1 MDILF
6 NIKLRTISFLAAF
19 ICVPIILSAEDISSY
34 NVVGVTDVAGME
46 TRMATLES
54 ALEEISKQKADKPDS
69 TKGFTSKVDGRIY
82 FDSYR
87 VSGDARLDYNGIKD
101 LRIGA
106 TGEGYRNYAYKV
118 DFYFG
123 NTNTVEIR
131 DVWLS
136 ASSVPLFDTV
146 KIGHHR
152 VEEGIASLAA
162 GMHTLFTF
170 FESADFGTGYRLGIS
185 SRHLWAQDR
194 IRFFA
199 GVFEYKPLAQS
210 QRNETTEHANLGTI
224 ANTRL
229 TYIPY
234 ISRDKNSKID
244 GKKFMLFGTNYSY
257 YDVDK
262 TPLTFTERYSQLFGT
277 LQRVAIGSGNHY
289 HQLGFEFAAQQGAF
303 ALQSETY
310 LRQYSQNNRKSL
322 NIWGTYL
329 EGRVFLTGD
338 FRKFNTS
345 QAIWT
350 NVALKHNLE
359 FETQNGWN
367 LANYLGA
374 WELKGKWSYTDLTD
388 FAQAGLSGVLA
399 ERVHDFTFGV
409 NWYWTERTRIMFDYS
424 RIFLSNKTG
433 KHSEIDLFAT
443 SFRYHF

>member
-1 MDILF
+1 MDFLL
-6 NIKLRTISFLAAF
+6 NIKGRIISFLAVF
-19 ICVPIILSAEDISSY
+19 ICASAAYGEDISPY
-34 NVVGVTDVAGME
+34 DAAGVEA
-46 TRMATLES
+46 RFS
-54 ALEEISKQKADKPDS
+54 ALEEALKKKADKPDP
-69 TKGFTSKVDGRIY
+69 TKGFTSKLDGRIY
-82 FDSYR
+82 FDSYH
-87 VSGDARLDYNGIKD
+87 VSGDAHSDTPSFRNDLDYNGIKD

-123 NTNTVEIR
+123 STNTVEIR
-131 DVWLS
+131 DVWLT
-136 ASSVPLFDTV
+136 ASSAPLFDTV

-224 ANTRL
+224 ANVRL
-229 TYIPY
+229 TYMPY
-234 ISRDKNSKID
+234 ISKGTDGKID
-244 GKKFMLFGTNYSY
+244 GRKFMLFGANYSY

-262 TPLTFTERYSQLFGT
+262 TPLVFTERYSQLFGT
-277 LQRVAIGSGNHY
+277 LQRIAIGTGKNY
-289 HQLGFEFAAQQGAF
+289 HQLGLEFAAQEGAF
-303 ALQSETY
+303 VLQSETY
-310 LRQYSQNNRKSL
+310 LRNYSRYGGSGL
-322 NIWGTYL
+322 NVWGTYL

-338 FRKFNTS
+338 FRKFNAS

-350 NVALKHNLE
+350 NVSLKHNLE

-388 FAQAGLSGVLA
+388 FAQAGLTGVLA
-399 ERVHDFTFGV
+399 DRVHDFTLGM
-409 NWYWTERTRIMFDYS
+409 NWYWTERARVMFDYS
-424 RIFLSNKTG
+424 RIIPSDRIG
-433 KHSEIDLFAT
+433 GHSGIDLFAT